1 MAGMRDKLIHG
12 YATIEL
18 SIVWMTVQE
27 EIPALG
33 PQIETVRED
42 LNPP

>member
-18 SIVWMTVQE
+18 RIVWMTIQE
-27 EIPALG
+27 EIPTLI
-33 PQIETVRED
+33 PQVKVVQED
-42 LNPP
+42 LTE